1 MGRKS
6 SAIKASQSNGVSGG
20 VRRAEQAAER
30 NRIFSLEAENE
41 ALKAEVDNLRNQLL
55 EVKQELQQEKNHK
68 LFLREKLTDQRQ
80 GVLMLQ
86 EEIAEKKN
94 ELIGVRYQ
102 LEQLKVEQTTS
113 INKAKASV
121 EKVHM
126 VRIEAMKE
134 EVNHL
139 KECSLSPKVPQK
151 PYNDLK
157 TKETK
162 RQRFQTVAKAI
173 EQYVGPE
180 NLDVFLADFIQ
191 YIASNEAYSFATTLD
206 AWDSFVASTRWKFSD
221 GFLKDFKAFC
231 KKKLKF
237 DIFSSRQ
244 SISKI
249 KKRFDPDAD
258 YYIVIER
265 TKKKTRS
272 GKDVVVPTAVITAR
286 DTANL
291 LSRRLTTLHKNGR
304 LRFDESTGDD
314 IVVGFG
320 GDKGADLT
328 KIVGVLQNVDNPNN
342 AHNCLLLGMYSG
354 NDDHPTLKA
363 KVAGVFDQINN
374 LKTVTYLEN
383 GNPVTRKV
391 VKRALGDCKF
401 LSAVFNHAG
410 QSSKFPCFA
419 CNASWS
425 SHGSHAATLATFPF
439 ELSGPLRTLE
449 QLLKEGS
456 PLLKCNP
463 EMAGPPQ
470 LHVFLGIV
478 QSYVVNWLIAL
489 ANREDYGPDVL
500 PIDLKKQCKMLK
512 TLEREEQC
520 YESRAEGLRS
530 AVGKAEKVMEVITK
544 VAGNASVRR
553 SEVHRCGSAFC
564 VASISK
570 KSAFGKIS
578 SFQCTTCNKNIH
590 CVCGFAFTPDD
601 EHKSAEGKYRCVD
614 CRVGTMDI
622 NQRKDHLQELLDS
635 LSAQLENDEDVL
647 QDVISEREEL
657 DGMLKKSNGPTRKH
671 LEEAFRS
678 IGCDHRVWYQELTGN
693 QVRKLLRSSS
703 IDLILAVFP
712 PSNEIDMM
720 RKVMGNLEFLMSQA
734 DNKIKSDADI
744 DRIEGVI
751 DLLVSNL
758 RDLQP
763 DASVTPKLH
772 LLAAHLVPYLRENRS
787 WGRMTEQGLESL
799 HAVINT
805 LTSRFA
811 SVRDVRLHFVLI
823 LQQLSNYNLLHDT
836 GISWHQS
843 D

>member
-80 GVLMLQ
+80 GVLLLQ
-86 EEIAEKKN
+86 EITEKKN

-102 LEQLKVEQTTS
+102 LKQLKAEQTTS
-113 INKAKASV
+113 INKAKVDMKASV

-180 NLDVFLADFIQ
+180 NLDVFLTDFIQ

-221 GFLKDFKAFC
+221 GFD
-231 KKKLKF
+231 
-237 DIFSSRQ
+237 
-244 SISKI
+244 
-249 KKRFDPDAD
+249 
-258 YYIVIER
+258 E
-265 TKKKTRS
+265 
-272 GKDVVVPTAVITAR
+272 PTT
-286 DTANL
+286 
-291 LSRRLTTLHKNGR
+291 S
-304 LRFDESTGDD
+304 DD

-342 AHNCLLLGMYSG
+342 AHNSLLLGMYSG

-456 PLLKCNP
+456 PLLKFNP

-520 YESRAEGLRS
+520 YASRAEGLRS
-530 AVGKAEKVMEVITK
+530 AVGNAEKVMEVITK

-601 EHKSAEGKYRCVD
+601 EHKSAEGK
-614 CRVGTMDI
+614 
-622 NQRKDHLQELLDS
+622 KDHLQELLDS